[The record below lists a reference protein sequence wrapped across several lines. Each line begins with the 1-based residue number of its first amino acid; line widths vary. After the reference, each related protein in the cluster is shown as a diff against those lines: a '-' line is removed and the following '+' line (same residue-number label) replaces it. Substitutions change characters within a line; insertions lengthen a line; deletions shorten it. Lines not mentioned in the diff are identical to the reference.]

1 MVTIIGAR
9 FPLVTSTP
17 FKAPQTNPRTTA
29 AISGK
34 INPTGDSV
42 FIVITQT
49 TLASATI
56 PPNDRSIPPV
66 KMISVCPNA
75 TIKRGKEVLS
85 RFLKFPIVKKSRLN
99 TLTRSISATRNTYMI
114 TTCPCLFQKFLFSL
128 FFILLSPPLSVPSS
142 CPCQTA

>member
-1 MVTIIGAR
+1 MYRTAGFGIRSNAQPSKIAVVAMVTIIGAR

-85 RFLKFPIVKKSRLN
+85 RFLKFPIVKKSRL
-99 TLTRSISATRNTYMI
+99 THLQGA
-114 TTCPCLFQKFLFSL
+114 
-128 FFILLSPPLSVPSS
+128 
-142 CPCQTA
+142 